1 MMRRLL
7 RAAVRGV
14 TVTSGEGL
22 ALRVDAVM
30 LNASDVLPL
39 EEVEVV
45 NHATGARTT
54 AFIEAGEAGEC
65 VVPHARAGDLVSI
78 LSWGLMHDGQTL
90 NHAARV
96 VSVDATNTVIAV
108 EEVRAVEIVN

>member
-7 RAAVRGV
+7 RGAIRGL

-22 ALRVDAVM
+22 SLRVDPVM
-30 LNASDVLPL
+30 LNAADLLPL
-39 EEVEVV
+39 EEVEIV
-45 NHATGARTT
+45 NHGTGVRTT
-54 AFIEAGEAGEC
+54 AFIEAGETGQC
-65 VVPHARAGDLVSI
+65 LVPHARLGDVVSI

-90 NHAARV
+90 NHAARIV
-96 VSVDATNTVIAV
+96 TVDATNTVVAV